1 MMEVPRLSVRRR
13 RRVRAA
19 RRQISND
26 RESGEGRSARLK
38 CRTLRRDKNESEI
51 VRNAR
56 SFATRTAPARA
67 AHPAGTTTRRDGCL
81 RRSRNNR
88 PPRSPDAELD
98 FAGTTALWTP
108 PRWRWRSRLQAF
120 RDGCVRTKGQ
130 AAASSLQAR
139 AKCST
144 AYWYEPNASGAPS
157 NTNAVIVYC
166 KAALFSAFS
175 AAFSPVTL

>member
-1 MMEVPRLSVRRR
+1 MPH
-13 RRVRAA
+13 AA
-19 RRQISND
+19 AKQ
-26 RESGEGRSARLK
+26 K
-38 CRTLRRDKNESEI
+38 RTRN

-56 SFATRTAPARA
+56 SFATRTAPVRA
-67 AHPAGTTTRRDGCL
+67 AHPAKTTTRRDGCL

-108 PRWRWRSRLQAF
+108 PRWRCRSRLKAF
-120 RDGCVRTKGQ
+120 RDGGVRTKGQ
-130 AAASSLQAR
+130 AAASSPQAR
-139 AKCST
+139 AKRST

-166 KAALFSAFS
+166 QAAWFQLLFRSSCNVITFHRSWPEENCPAKFR
-175 AAFSPVTL
+175 ADP